1 MLLHLKIIGWV
12 LIALALSHIAFPR
25 HFKWRQALSS
35 LTLLNRQM
43 MQVHTFF
50 IAFVVFAMGLLCL
63 TSATEL
69 MGTTLGHKL
78 SLMLA
83 IFWGLRLL
91 VQFFWYSPRLWMGK
105 KLETGI
111 HILFSLLWAYF
122 TVVFFIVSR

>member
-1 MLLHLKIIGWV
+1 
-12 LIALALSHIAFPR
+12 
-25 HFKWRQALSS
+25 
-35 LTLLNRQM
+35 M

-78 SLMLA
+78 SLVLGV
-83 IFWGLRLL
+83 FWGLRLL
-91 VQFFWYSPRLWMGK
+91 VQFFWYSPRLWIGK
-105 KLETGI
+105 KLETCI